1 MLPQRLKELRVERE
15 KTQQDI
21 ADVLGITR
29 PAYTAYESGN
39 RQPDYETLNKLAE
52 LYNSTTD
59 YLLGRSDIR
68 RPQSQ
73 VAETPTDQELE
84 ELLHNS
90 NVKFDGAPLDKEDKQ
105 DIINFLRMIW
115 NRKKDK

>member
-1 MLPQRLKELRVERE
+1 MLPQRLKELRNERE
-15 KTQQDI
+15 KTQQDV
-21 ADVLGITR
+21 ADILGITR

-52 LYNSTTD
+52 FYNSTTD

-73 VAETPTDQELE
+73 VAEEPTDYELE
-84 ELLHNS
+84 QFLRES
-90 NVKFDGAPLDKEDKQ
+90 NVKFGDEPLDDEDKQ
-105 DIINFLRMIW
+105 DIINFLKILW